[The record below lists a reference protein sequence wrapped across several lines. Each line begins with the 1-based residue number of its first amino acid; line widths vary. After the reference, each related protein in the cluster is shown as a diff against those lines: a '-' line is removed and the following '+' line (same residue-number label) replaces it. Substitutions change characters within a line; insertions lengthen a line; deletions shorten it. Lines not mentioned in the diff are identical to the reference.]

1 MLIPSCSNESLRQI
15 RIDEWISW
23 RLRLLL
29 KYWYMRK
36 GYSLGLHTNVRQLI
50 TLQNKLS
57 IEHKQNMFK
66 ADIFKEL
73 QATHKQRVRIQ
84 LMAAELSLEYRIK
97 LAMVKEEAGELKAA
111 VFLRNHIWIEEQ
123 DRVVRNIRRMEGKM
137 KGISTTKVTI
147 VDEYSNSAK
156 LINRSDID
164 LAMANGKEKLVH
176 QKEGG
181 SQLLT
186 TVFVESLG
194 LHGEGPIYES
204 VLQVTYIF
212 PPDTTE
218 GTRDYITAY
227 TYNPEVNSV
236 LKKESIAARYVN
248 TKKLWEIWKENTCTY
263 GKHMGHYKANMRY
276 D

>member
-1 MLIPSCSNESLRQI
+1 M
-15 RIDEWISW
+15 
-23 RLRLLL
+23 
-29 KYWYMRK
+29 
-36 GYSLGLHTNVRQLI
+36 
-50 TLQNKLS
+50 
-57 IEHKQNMFK
+57 
-66 ADIFKEL
+66 
-73 QATHKQRVRIQ
+73 
-84 LMAAELSLEYRIK
+84 
-97 LAMVKEEAGELKAA
+97 
-111 VFLRNHIWIEEQ
+111 FLRNHIWIEEQ

-212 PPDTTE
+212 TPD
-218 GTRDYITAY
+218 
-227 TYNPEVNSV
+227 VNSV
-236 LKKESIAARYVN
+236 LKEESTEHGN
-248 TKKLWEIWKENTCTY
+248 
-263 GKHMGHYKANMRY
+263 
-276 D
+276 